1 MMSDTLAA
9 ENIGENS
16 GGTGAAADGKQAWEA
31 RAVAPVLARHPER
44 REAFVSTSG
53 VPVERL
59 YTPED
64 VAGVDY
70 ERDLGYPG
78 EYPFTRG
85 IQPTMYRGRFWTM
98 RQYAGFGTADETN
111 ARFKHLLQAGQTGL
125 STAFDLPTQMGYD
138 SDASMAAGEVGRVG
152 VAIDSL
158 ADMRRLLD
166 GLPLDRVS
174 TSMTINATAA
184 ILLALYIAV
193 ADERGIPR
201 SKISGTIQNDILK
214 EYIARGTYIY
224 PVEPSLRLIT
234 DIFAFCNA
242 EVPRWNTIS
251 ISGYHIREAGATA
264 AQEIAF
270 TFADGLEYVRR
281 ALAAGLDV
289 DRFAP
294 RLSFFFASHNDL
306 FEEVAKFRAARRLWA
321 RLMRERFG
329 AGDDAAKLRFHTQ
342 TGGVTLQAQ
351 QPLNNVVRVTVQAL
365 AAVLGGTQSL
375 HTNGYDEALSL
386 PTAQAA
392 TLALRTQQV
401 LAYESG
407 AADTVDPL
415 AGSYFVERLTTAVE
429 EKAREYLEK
438 IEEMGGA
445 ADAIAY
451 MQEEIHRAAYEHQLA
466 VEHGDRVV
474 VGVNRFQSAE
484 EEPVE
489 LAQPDFSALEAS
501 QKAQLAEVRRARD
514 DGEVRARLDAV
525 RAAARGTD
533 NLMPPIIDAVKA
545 MVTLGEIS
553 DALREVWG
561 VYRPA

>member
-1 MMSDTLAA
+1 MSDTLAA
-9 ENIGENS
+9 ATIGEDS
-16 GGTGAAADGKQAWEA
+16 GSTGADGKQAWEA
-31 RAVAPVLARHPER
+31 RAVAPVLAKHPER
-44 REAFVSTSG
+44 REAFESTSG
-53 VPVERL
+53 VPVDRL

-64 VAGVDY
+64 VAGLEY
-70 ERDLGYPG
+70 GRDLGYPG
-78 EYPFTRG
+78 EFPFTRG

-98 RQYAGFGTADETN
+98 RQYAGFGTAEETN
-111 ARFKHLLQAGQTGL
+111 ARFKLLLAAGQTGL

-158 ADMRRLLD
+158 ADMRKLLD
-166 GLPLDRVS
+166 GIPLDRVS

-184 ILLALYIAV
+184 ILLAFYIAV

-201 SKISGTIQNDILK
+201 AKISGTIQNDILK

-242 EVPRWNTIS
+242 EVAKWNTIS

-281 ALAAGLDV
+281 AMQAGLDV

-407 AADTVDPL
+407 AGDTVDPL
-415 AGSYFVERLTTAVE
+415 AGSYYVESLTSAVE

-445 ADAIAY
+445 AEAIAY
-451 MQEEIHRAAYEHQLA
+451 MQEEIHHAAYDHQRA
-466 VEHGDRVV
+466 VESGDRVV
-474 VGVNRFQSAE
+474 VGVNRFQAAE
-484 EEPVE
+484 EEPFD
-489 LAQPDFSALEAS
+489 LGQPDFSALERS
-501 QKAQLAEVRRARD
+501 QKEQLAALRRDRD
-514 DGEVRARLDAV
+514 DAEVRARLEAI

-533 NLMPPIIDAVKA
+533 NLMPHIVDAVKA

-561 VYRPA
+561 VYRPV